1 MIGKEIT
8 YMKYDLTEDELEKLR
23 QLVIADAM
31 QKFGWTVE
39 RCEEVFGKDIST
51 FLSRINLVSKEE
63 EE

>member
-1 MIGKEIT
+1 MLGKEIT
-8 YMKYDLTEDELEKLR
+8 YMKYDLTDEEVEKLR
-23 QLVIADAM
+23 QSVINNAVER
-31 QKFGWTVE
+31 FGWTVE

>member
-1 MIGKEIT
+1 
-8 YMKYDLTEDELEKLR
+8 MKYDLTEDELEKLR

-39 RCEEVFGKDIST
+39 RCEEVFGKDTST
-51 FLSRINLVSKEE
+51 FLSRINLIDNEE

>member
-39 RCEEVFGKDIST
+39 RCEEVFGKDTST
-51 FLSRINLVSKEE
+51 FLSRINLIDNEE